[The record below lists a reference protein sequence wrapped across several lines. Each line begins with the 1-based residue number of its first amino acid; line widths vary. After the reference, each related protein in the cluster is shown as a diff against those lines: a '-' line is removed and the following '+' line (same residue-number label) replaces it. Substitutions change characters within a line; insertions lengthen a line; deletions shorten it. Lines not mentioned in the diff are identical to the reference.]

1 VLKNGNQ
8 NFMPKDFVFPEIYNF
23 APFFT
28 QQPNLETW
36 KKQRDLWASLI
47 MKWMQFHKNSVLYI
61 DTKDLFTNESIS
73 RTAVSF

>member
-1 VLKNGNQ
+1 
-8 NFMPKDFVFPEIYNF
+8 MPKDFEYPEIYSF

-47 MKWMQFHKNSVLYI
+47 LKWMEYHKTCILYI
-61 DTKDLFTNESIS
+61 DTKELFTNESIS
-73 RTAVSF
+73 RIVI